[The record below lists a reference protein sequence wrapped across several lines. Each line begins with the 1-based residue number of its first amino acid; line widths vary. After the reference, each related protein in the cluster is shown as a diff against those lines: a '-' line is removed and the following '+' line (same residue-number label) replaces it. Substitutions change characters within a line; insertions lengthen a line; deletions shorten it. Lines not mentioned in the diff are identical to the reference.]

1 MDPNQLRI
9 RLFKALLI
17 LGFQVLLHCVSEET
31 IDLLVGKERLL
42 PITKIELVYRLKVV
56 EEASDALLVENLC
69 RIECFIVDED
79 GYAVVLEKFFLKF
92 LPLSV
97 GFRVDATVAYPHGF
111 SQCALF
117 LRDVVQS

>member
-69 RIECFIVDED
+69 CIECFIVDED